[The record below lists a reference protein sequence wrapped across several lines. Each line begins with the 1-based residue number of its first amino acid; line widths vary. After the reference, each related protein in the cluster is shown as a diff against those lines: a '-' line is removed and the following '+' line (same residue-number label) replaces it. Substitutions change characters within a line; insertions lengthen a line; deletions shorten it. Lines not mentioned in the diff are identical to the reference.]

1 MTAIARRD
9 LLKLGMGAA
18 SALLLSAGC
27 CPPLVQRGRAWANAQ
42 KTRGIEPAYRGHPK
56 SLEDLVELV
65 GRAEAERVGIRSTG
79 SGHSFSD
86 VALSRGYLLSP
97 RCLDAVL
104 ELDQSQL
111 KPAMARVPLL
121 RVESGIV
128 LHELN
133 RELEKRGLALTNMG
147 SYDAQTIVGAA
158 TTGTHG
164 SGLGFGPIASQ
175 IRSIEIVTK
184 GAEVLKVEPN
194 NGITDPRKFP
204 GYIATAHG
212 QVAARLV
219 QDDDRFNAIAVS
231 MGCMGVIY
239 SVVLEPVPR
248 FWLREV
254 RTPTTWSA
262 LTKSDGLLD
271 RLLRKK
277 RLKPQGQSEPEHYE
291 IYVNPYRRNG
301 DHRCLLTER
310 YRIPP
315 NRFRTAEAMERGQLG
330 TNALAALS
338 VLIGRGKA
346 VRDYIDAHPSQMPK
360 LLDLSLE
367 GLVDREYVDESHQV
381 FQLGEANY
389 LRAYGIEMAFDL
401 AQTVAA
407 TERLFA
413 IAEGL
418 STRGIVHTAPVGLRF
433 VAAAEAHLAMQ
444 HGRRTMMMEIP
455 MLVGARGADYLLT
468 HYEVAYLREFRARP
482 HWGLDLDV
490 IRNAET
496 VRWLYPA
503 SYPKWEQLYRELNAR
518 GTFNGPFTDRLG
530 ISLGH
535 AETRAQ

>member
-1 MTAIARRD
+1 MKPIARRD
-9 LLKLGMGAA
+9 LLKLGATAG
-18 SALLLSAGC
+18 SLLLLPAGC
-27 CPPLVQRGRAWANAQ
+27 CPPLLQRGQAWQNAQ
-42 KTRGIEPAYRGHPK
+42 KTRGIDPAYRGHPK
-56 SLEDLVELV
+56 TLEDVVELV

-97 RCLDAVL
+97 RCLNAVL
-104 ELDQSQL
+104 ELDRAQL
-111 KPAMARVPLL
+111 RPALANTPLL
-121 RVESGIV
+121 RVESGIA
-128 LHELN
+128 LHDLN
-133 RELEKRGLALTNMG
+133 HALQDRGLALTNMG

-184 GAEVLKVEPN
+184 GAEVLKVEPR
-194 NGITDPRKFP
+194 NGITDPAKFP
-204 GYIATAHG
+204 GYIATEDG
-212 QVAARLV
+212 KVAARLV
-219 QDDDRFNAIAVS
+219 QDDDRFNAIAVA
-231 MGCMGVIY
+231 MGSMGVIY
-239 SVVLEPVPR
+239 SVVLEPVRR

-254 RTPTTWSA
+254 RTPTTWSD
-262 LTKSDGLLD
+262 LKKPDGMLE
-271 RLLRKK
+271 RLLAGK
-277 RLKPQGQSEPEHYE
+277 RLKPNGQPEPEHYE
-291 IYVNPYRRNG
+291 IYVNPYLRKGN
-301 DHRCLLTER
+301 HRCLVTER

-315 NRFRTAEAMERGQLG
+315 DQFRTAESMERGQLG
-330 TNALAALS
+330 TNALATLG

-346 VRDYIDAHPSQMPK
+346 VRDYIDEHPNQMPK

-367 GLVDREYVDESHQV
+367 GLADREYIDESHQV

-407 TERLFA
+407 TERLFS

-418 STRGIVHTAPVGLRF
+418 RTRGIVHTAPVGLRF
-433 VAAAEAHLAMQ
+433 VASAQAHLAMQ

-455 MLVGARGADYLLT
+455 MLVDARGADYLLT
-468 HYEVAYLREFRARP
+468 NYEVVFLREFRARP

-496 VRWLYPA
+496 VRWLYPE
-503 SYPKWEQLYRELNAR
+503 SYPKWERVYRELNAR

-530 ISLGH
+530 ISLG
-535 AETRAQ
+535 QP

>member
-1 MTAIARRD
+1 MTEIARRK
-9 LLKLGMGAA
+9 LLQLGLGAGAA
-18 SALLLSAGC
+18 LALPAGC
-27 CPPLVQRGRAWANAQ
+27 CPPLVQRNKAWTNAQ
-42 KTRGIEPAYRGHPK
+42 KTRGVEPAHRGHPK
-56 SLEDLVELV
+56 SLQDLVELV
-65 GRAEAERVGIRSTG
+65 GRAETERVSIRSTG

-104 ELDQSQL
+104 ELDRTQL
-111 KPAMARVPLL
+111 KPALSQVPLL
-121 RVESGIV
+121 RVESGIA

-133 RELEKRGLALTNMG
+133 HELEERGLALANMG

-184 GAEVLKVEPN
+184 NAEVLKVEPR
-194 NGITDPRKFP
+194 NGITDAAKFP
-204 GYIATAHG
+204 GYIATEDG
-212 QVAARLV
+212 KVAARLV
-219 QDDDRFNAIAVS
+219 QDDDHFNAIAVA

-262 LTKSDGLLD
+262 LKKSDGLIE
-271 RLLRKK
+271 RLMQKK
-277 RLKPQGQSEPEHYE
+277 RLKPAGEPEPEHYE
-291 IYVNPYRRNG
+291 IYVNPYQQRNG

-315 NRFRTAEAMERGQLG
+315 NQFRTAEAMERGQLA
-330 TNALAALS
+330 TNVLAALS
-338 VLIGRGKA
+338 VLIGRGQA

-367 GLVDREYVDESHQV
+367 GLADREYIDESHQV

-389 LRAYGIEMAFDL
+389 LRAYGIEMAFEL
-401 AQTVAA
+401 EQTVAA

-413 IAEGL
+413 IAESL
-418 STRGIVHTAPVGLRF
+418 RLRGIVHTAPVGLRF
-433 VAAAEAHLAMQ
+433 VAAADAHLAMQ

-455 MLVGARGADYLLT
+455 MLVGARGADYLLLN
-468 HYEVAYLREFRARP
+468 YEVAYLREFRARP

-490 IRNAET
+490 IRNVDT
-496 VRWLYPA
+496 VRWLYPE
-503 SYPKWEQLYRELNAR
+503 SYPKWERVYRDLNDR

-530 ISLGH
+530 ISLG
-535 AETRAQ
+535 RA

>member
-1 MTAIARRD
+1 
-9 LLKLGMGAA
+9 
-18 SALLLSAGC
+18 
-27 CPPLVQRGRAWANAQ
+27 V
-42 KTRGIEPAYRGHPK
+42 
-56 SLEDLVELV
+56 VELV
-65 GRAEAERVGIRSTG
+65 GRAEAERVPIRSTG

-104 ELDQSQL
+104 ELDRTQL
-111 KPAMARVPLL
+111 KPALAQTPLL
-121 RVESGIV
+121 RVESGIP

-133 RELEKRGLALTNMG
+133 RELEERGLALTNMG

-184 GAEVLKVEPN
+184 GAEVLKVEPGS
-194 NGITDPRKFP
+194 GITDPRKFP
-204 GYIATAHG
+204 GYIATDDG
-212 QVAARLV
+212 KLPARLI
-219 QDDDRFNAIAVS
+219 QDDDHFNAIAVS

-254 RTPTTWSA
+254 RTPTTWRE
-262 LTKSDGLLD
+262 LTRTDGLID
-271 RLLRKK
+271 RLLGKK
-277 RLKPQGQSEPEHYE
+277 PIKPPGQPEPEHYE
-291 IYVNPYRRNG
+291 IYVNPYRRRG
-301 DHRCLLTER
+301 DNRCLLTER

-315 NRFRTAEAMERGQLG
+315 DQFRTAEAMERGKLG
-330 TNALAALS
+330 TNALATLG

-346 VRDYIDAHPSQMPK
+346 VRDYIDAHPAQVPK
-360 LLDLSLE
+360 LLDLSLD
-367 GLVDREYVDESHQV
+367 GLADREYVDESHQV

-389 LRAYGIEMAFDL
+389 LKAYGIEMAFDL
-401 AQTVAA
+401 AQTVPA

-413 IAEGL
+413 IAEAL
-418 STRGIVHTAPVGLRF
+418 RSRGVVHTCPVGLRF
-433 VAAAEAHLAMQ
+433 VAAADPHLAMQ

-455 MLVGARGADYLLT
+455 MLIGSRGADYLLAS
-468 HYEVAYLREFRARP
+468 YEVAYVRELRARP

-496 VRWLYPA
+496 VRWLYPD
-503 SYPKWEQLYRELNAR
+503 SYPKWERVYRELNAR

-530 ISLGH
+530 ISLGK
-535 AETRAQ
+535 T